1 VNLLNI
7 VYCALGADVHVP
19 DQGGQDVGLLA
30 IFYGGVGVLI
40 AIIWIYQ
47 FVQLMLLSDPDFPG
61 KYDKILWVVAFCVAI
76 PVAPFAFL
84 WWKSTYRSMLQEQG
98 AISDE
103 QT

>member
-1 VNLLNI
+1 MNLLNI

-19 DQGGQDVGLLA
+19 DQAGQDVGLLT
-30 IFYGGVGVLI
+30 IFYGGLGVVI
-40 AIIWIYQ
+40 AVLWIVQ
-47 FVQLMLLSDPDFPG
+47 FVQLMLLSDSDFPG

-84 WWKSTYRSMLQEQG
+84 WWKSTYRSMLQEQE
-98 AISDE
+98 AKSHE